1 MDLRGSMKLNKIS
14 EYIWE
19 IPKTGKMLVP
29 ARVFSSDILMKDVE
43 ENAFKQISNV
53 ASLKGIQ
60 KNALA
65 MPDMH
70 SG

>member
-1 MDLRGSMKLNKIS
+1 MKLNKIS

>member
-1 MDLRGSMKLNKIS
+1 MKKIS

-19 IPKTGKMLVP
+19 VPKTGKMIVP
-29 ARVFSSDILMKDVE
+29 ARIYSSDALIKDVE
-43 ENAFKQISNV
+43 DNAVKQISNV